1 MSEEKIK
8 HLPVISTVP
17 KDVSTLVQA
26 AESMEEAI
34 QVLKDAIVE
43 EAVQIKCG
51 FKQTLSDMTNIMA
64 AYIEYEKAAGKK
76 KGVSEEDF

>member
-34 QVLKDAIVE
+34 LRI
-43 EAVQIKCG
+43 
-51 FKQTLSDMTNIMA
+51 
-64 AYIEYEKAAGKK
+64 
-76 KGVSEEDF
+76 